1 MIQFDTIGGP
11 DIPTREIL
19 IRFQRVLLEFFPND
33 AQKFVLPSLCIH
45 QYSTVQSSTKISP
58 GPLRWQNDEFRGPG

>member
-19 IRFQRVLLEFFPND
+19 IRFQRVLLEFLPND
-33 AQKFVLPSLCIH
+33 AQKFVLPSLNLRFL
-45 QYSTVQSSTKISP
+45 YSLSP
-58 GPLRWQNDEFRGPG
+58 ARRSRPVH